1 MGKKDDPKA
10 VVDEKLVVKGVNNL
24 RVADC
29 SIIPILGGAHTQM
42 PAYGIAEKCADLI
55 SKKWKLV

>member
-1 MGKKDDPKA
+1 MGKKDNANA
-10 VVDEKLVVKGVNNL
+10 VVDEALVVKGIKNL

-42 PAYGIAEKCADLI
+42 PAYGIGEKCADLI
-55 SKKWKLV
+55 TKKWNLA